1 MADTLDF
8 LLEIGTEEMPSAP
21 LINASKQLPKLV
33 VKMLDGAGLSHGD
46 VRVVSSPRRLAAIVS
61 DVACATEAVHE
72 VKRGPKAQI
81 AFDAD
86 GNPTKAAA
94 GFARKCGIDA
104 SELTRKV
111 DEDGNEYVFAER
123 NVPSEPAM
131 PILSALGHDVI
142 AAIEWPN
149 YRSQRWGSEHETFVR
164 PIRWICALLGSEIVP
179 VTYADVTS
187 GNTTR
192 GHRVLAPGEHVVA
205 EPAAYEQVLKDS
217 YVLGAEARE
226 AAIREGIAAIEAE
239 RPGSHVDTPARIF
252 DEVVNLCEWPTV
264 LVGTF
269 DEEFLR
275 VPQEIICESMLS
287 NQRYFPI
294 FDAEGKLT
302 REFVIVSNADPKVS
316 DTVVSGNERVV
327 RPRLDDAKFFFDED
341 LKRPME
347 EFVERL
353 GIVTFQEKLGTTL
366 QKVQRME
373 KLAGAAAAAA
383 GEDVAGVANAVRAA
397 HLAKADLVSQ
407 AVVEFTNQQ
416 GVMGG
421 YYAEAA
427 GEAPEVCAAIREHYR
442 PRFAGDDLPSGI
454 CGKCVAIADKLDTC
468 CGIFAIDEPP
478 TGSSDPYAVRRA
490 AIGIIAMLRTMPTV
504 GLKDLIAASLDAYAE
519 QGLEFDRAVVAEKVE
534 QFFAGRLKSIAKDE
548 GILLDSI
555 EAVSAVGVIDP
566 AEFFARACALDAARA
581 EQPETYEALAGAFT
595 RAHNLADA
603 ALGCEVVGEAQSGEE
618 GLALARKLKPELII
632 TDIRMP
638 KMDGITMMNLLREEG
653 CAAHCIVLTAH
664 SDFEYARGALLF
676 GADDYLLKPFRDQ
689 ELTHAVARVCRKMQ
703 PLPAAP
709 AQQEKE
715 PEVSG
720 YVRQAMDYIA
730 AHYADE
736 DISRGIFPMCSKSR
750 QA

>member
-33 VKMLDGAGLSHGD
+33 VKMLDEAGLAHGD

-72 VKRGPKAQI
+72 IKRGPKAQI

-164 PIRWICALLGSEIVP
+164 PIRWICALLGSEVVP

-192 GHRVLAPGEHVVA
+192 GHRVLAPGEHIVA

-217 YVLGAEARE
+217 CVLGAEARE

-442 PRFAGDDLPSGI
+442 PRFAGDDLPSDI

-603 ALGCEVVGEAQSGEE
+603 ALGCEVDTSILGDSELALLRACEE
-618 GLALARKLKPELII
+618 GEGKVSSALACKDFDAACSALAALKEPIDVFFE
-632 TDIRMP
+632 DVMV
-638 KMDGITMMNLLREEG
+638 MDENASLRENRLRLLNRFVG
-653 CAAHCIVLTAH
+653 VFTDVA
-664 SDFEYARGALLF
+664 DFGLMA
-676 GADDYLLKPFRDQ
+676 K
-689 ELTHAVARVCRKMQ
+689 K
-703 PLPAAP
+703 
-709 AQQEKE
+709 AQK
-715 PEVSG
+715 
-720 YVRQAMDYIA
+720 
-730 AHYADE
+730 
-736 DISRGIFPMCSKSR
+736 
-750 QA
+750 

>member
-21 LINASKQLPKLV
+21 LANASKQLPKLV
-33 VKMLDGAGLSHGD
+33 AKMLDDAGLSHGGI
-46 VRVVSSPRRLAAIVS
+46 RVVSSPRRLAAIVS

-94 GFARKCGIDA
+94 GFARKCGVEA

-111 DEDGNEYVFAER
+111 DEDGNEYVFAEK
-123 NVPSEPAM
+123 NVPSEPAT

-164 PIRWICALLGSEIVP
+164 PIRWICALLGSEVVP

-192 GHRVLAPGEHVVA
+192 GHRVLAPGEHVVV
-205 EPAAYEQVLKDS
+205 EPAVYEDVLKS
-217 YVLGAEARE
+217 AFVLGAAARE
-226 AAIREGIAAIEAE
+226 AAIREGIAAIEAA
-239 RPGSHVDTPARIF
+239 RPGSHVDTPKRIF

-294 FDAEGKLT
+294 FDADGKLT

-327 RPRLDDAKFFFDED
+327 RPRLDDAKFFFEED
-341 LKRPME
+341 LKHPME
-347 EFVERL
+347 DFVERL

-366 QKVQRME
+366 QKVERME
-373 KLAGAAAAAA
+373 KLAGACAKAA
-383 GEDVAGVANAVRAA
+383 GEDGPGIANAVRAA

-442 PRFAGDDLPSGI
+442 PRFAGDELPTGV

-490 AIGIIAMLRTMPTV
+490 AIGIIAMLRTMPSV
-504 GLKDLIAASLDAYAE
+504 SLKGLIAASLSAYAE
-519 QGLEFDRAVVAEKVE
+519 QGLEFDLDEVASKVE
-534 QFFAGRLKSIAKDE
+534 QFFAGRLKTIAKDE
-548 GILLDSI
+548 GIRLDSI
-555 EAVSAVGVIDP
+555 DAVSSVGVIDP
-566 AEFFARACALDAARA
+566 AEFIARARALDTARA
-581 EQPETYEALAGAFT
+581 EEPEIFEALASAFA
-595 RAHNLADA
+595 RAHNLADESLGQEVDA
-603 ALGCEVVGEAQSGEE
+603 ALLGDAESALLSACEEGEE
-618 GLALARKLKPELII
+618 KVSEALARK
-632 TDIRMP
+632 DF
-638 KMDGITMMNLLREEG
+638 DAA
-653 CAAHCIVLTAH
+653 CAALA
-664 SDFEYARGALLF
+664 AL
-676 GADDYLLKPFRDQ
+676 
-689 ELTHAVARVCRKMQ
+689 
-703 PLPAAP
+703 
-709 AQQEKE
+709 KE
-715 PEVSG
+715 PIDAFFEDVM
-720 YVRQAMDYIA
+720 VM
-730 AHYADE
+730 DE
-736 DISRGIFPMCSKSR
+736 DEKLRNNRLRLLNRFVGVFEDVADFGLVSKK
-750 QA
+750 AHK